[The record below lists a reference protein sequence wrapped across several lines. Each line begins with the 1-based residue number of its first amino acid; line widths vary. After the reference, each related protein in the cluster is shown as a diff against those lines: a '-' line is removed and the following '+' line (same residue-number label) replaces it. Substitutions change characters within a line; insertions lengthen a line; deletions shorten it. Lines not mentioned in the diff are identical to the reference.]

1 MNININ
7 SLEADAALALDPL
20 HLPGSTQN
28 VQPPGYAHL
37 GVPQSIYPAPPP
49 APAGLAIVIDP
60 WTMLAGSPKGAL
72 GGVFAAY
79 DSVKVWL
86 NGIATST
93 GATVLPGDETKR
105 ILLYLPLGLLRDGI
119 NKMSYR
125 VERLGGNY
133 EDSRILDVLYN
144 NPASGIAV
152 SHPPSIAPGQ
162 PATFTLTRNYPR
174 EYDVMTLIIGTWSKT
189 IPYVH
194 PANPV
199 TYTLTTTDLQQ
210 IGDGTHPVSAT
221 VVDQLSN
228 SNASPTTSI
237 TITANQKVYNP
248 PIIVE
253 AEANNRV
260 LNVVALN
267 GQNATIHVLTWT
279 GMVDGQPC
287 WLKLLG
293 FKADGSAHD
302 LQLWNGLPARTNPTW
317 ISQGKYVQ
325 TVLNSYLAQ
334 LGDGR
339 TLTVQFWVSED
350 KSNNFATAT
359 KFADQVYSV
368 EALVDQKPDI
378 GSVKGSPSGVDIP
391 PYGSTFETSVVLTG
405 TAAINRKVDVLDEK
419 TSTGEATASDKGIW
433 THSVSGLAPG
443 IHRFTA
449 KAKYGSGQESD
460 VRAMYVDREVTI
472 PVGEHSTWVDIVPDG
487 SYVYV
492 SNFRGNSVSVI
503 DTRSQSVI
511 KTIPVGQGPTGIAIR
526 PDGSQAYVANG
537 GGSVSVIDTR
547 SQSVIKTLSPVVGA
561 HDIAFHPNGYHAY
574 VSGFTEKGA
583 IFVIDTRSQSVIN
596 TITVGRFPI
605 GIAFDLD
612 GVYAYVANFYGTSFS
627 VIDTRSFTLIK
638 TIHVGINPR
647 NFAVHPGSDRV
658 YLTDNGSQSIL
669 VIDTRSHSVI
679 DTAIITARPL
689 GIVMHP
695 NGSRFYVT
703 DNVSHT
709 VSVVDSQSL
718 KVIKTIPVG
727 NAPAGIAIHPDGT
740 RLYIANVFG
749 NSLSIIAAH

>member
-1 MNININ
+1 MNINVN

-152 SHPPSIAPGQ
+152 NHPPSIAPGQ
-162 PATFTLTRNYPR
+162 PATFTFTRNYPR
-174 EYDVMTLIIGTWSKT
+174 EYDVMTLIIGRWSKT

-210 IGDGTHPVSAT
+210 IGDGTHPVDAS
-221 VVDQLSN
+221 VIDQLTN
-228 SNASPTTSI
+228 SNVSPTTSI

-260 LNVVALN
+260 LNVAALN
-267 GQNATIHVLTWT
+267 GQNATIHALTWT

-302 LQLWNGLPARTNPTW
+302 LQLWNGLPARTNPNW
-317 ISQGKYVQ
+317 ISQGKYPQ
-325 TVLNSYLAQ
+325 PVLNSYLAQ

-350 KSNNFATAT
+350 KSNNFATAK
-359 KFADQVYSV
+359 KFPDQVYTIKAV
-368 EALVDQKPDI
+368 EDVKLSISSIKGLAGGEEIPEGATTSETLFAMSGKAKPNATIYLRIDGVRQSGLIAVDGNADW
-378 GSVKGSPSGVDIP
+378 
-391 PYGSTFETSVVLTG
+391 THNTG
-405 TAAINRKVDVLDEK
+405 TQIAGLRSYTIEGNYDSGPVSAPPRTVNISQPLSIDNSVLLLDGLAIDSGGYNG
-419 TSTGEATASDKGIW
+419 TSTGDDAIGNSAVRQATG
-433 THSVSGLAPG
+433 
-443 IHRFTA
+443 
-449 KAKYGSGQESD
+449 GSPPYTYKSSN
-460 VRAMYVDREVTI
+460 VLVTI
-472 PVGEHSTWVDIVPDG
+472 DQTG
-487 SYVYV
+487 YVKARF
-492 SNFRGNSVSVI
+492 NG
-503 DTRSQSVI
+503 
-511 KTIPVGQGPTGIAIR
+511 
-526 PDGSQAYVANG
+526 VA
-537 GGSVSVIDTR
+537 
-547 SQSVIKTLSPVVGA
+547 
-561 HDIAFHPNGYHAY
+561 
-574 VSGFTEKGA
+574 
-583 IFVIDTRSQSVIN
+583 
-596 TITVGRFPI
+596 TITVTDSRGAQVSYR
-605 GIAFDLD
+605 
-612 GVYAYVANFYGTSFS
+612 VA
-627 VIDTRSFTLIK
+627 
-638 TIHVGINPR
+638 
-647 NFAVHPGSDRV
+647 A
-658 YLTDNGSQSIL
+658 
-669 VIDTRSHSVI
+669 
-679 DTAIITARPL
+679 
-689 GIVMHP
+689 
-695 NGSRFYVT
+695 
-703 DNVSHT
+703 
-709 VSVVDSQSL
+709 
-718 KVIKTIPVG
+718 
-727 NAPAGIAIHPDGT
+727 
-740 RLYIANVFG
+740 ANVFQVHPYFSARPWTYPAYMAAQQRFGYSGLTADLRSVLLRCFKPPFFQWQTLPGDYGWKVWTGG
-749 NSLSIIAAH
+749 NVREALNVRTGQFYTADENTDMSHGIGFKPRQIISDGLSAASAVSQDDSPFIVPPPDTAES